1 MLNQTAE
8 LGIQVMLY
16 LALDTRREPV
26 APREIATRLNA
37 SPTYT
42 SKVTGMLVKTGLLR
56 AVRGARGGVLLER
69 DPAAVTLLEIVEACQ
84 GRILPDYCQPH
95 DDLSVV
101 CSFHE
106 AMHDLHSA
114 ITDVLARWTLA
125 ALAARPCPHESVR
138 DSVDC
143 KLGWC
148 TQLEQT
154 HEDL

>member
-16 LALDTRREPV
+16 LVLDAPRGPV
-26 APREIATRLNA
+26 APREIATRLDT

-42 SKVTGMLVKTGLLR
+42 SKVTGMLVKSGLLR

-69 DPAAVTLLEIVEACQ
+69 DPAAITLLEVVEACQ
-84 GRILPDYCQPH
+84 GRVLPDYCQPH

-106 AMHDLHSA
+106 AMHELHMA
-114 ITDVLARWTLA
+114 ITGVLERWTLA
-125 ALAARPCPHESVR
+125 ELAARPCPHESIR
-138 DSVDC
+138 DSVEC

-148 TQLEQT
+148 SQPEPPPGN
-154 HEDL
+154 